1 MKPSPKSPS
10 LEQYLNSLTGV
21 SRVGAITEESCVSC
35 HEMAKSFRDDL
46 SRKEFSISGL
56 CQTCQDEVFGTEEPV

>member
-35 HEMAKSFRDDL
+35 HEKANSFRDDL
-46 SRKEFSISGL
+46 SRKEYTISGL
-56 CQTCQDEVFGTEEPV
+56 CQTCQDDVFGTEEEV